1 MPNPKRRHSQQR
13 SAKRRTHYKAET
25 VTLSKDSTTGE
36 IHVRHRAHV
45 SEGKL
50 YYKGKVVAENLLLS
64 NHLLLQYKCSL
75 PEMNIGLRYDGW
87 RLCTAGSGERCSD
100 FICHGSIS
108 PANLFLIGDEAQI
121 SRIT

>member
-25 VTLSKDSTTGE
+25 VTLSKDTSTGE

-50 YYKGKVVAENLLLS
+50 FYKGKLVAEKAPL
-64 NHLLLQYKCSL
+64 K
-75 PEMNIGLRYDGW
+75 
-87 RLCTAGSGERCSD
+87 A
-100 FICHGSIS
+100 
-108 PANLFLIGDEAQI
+108 
-121 SRIT
+121 

>member
-13 SAKRRTHYKAET
+13 SAKRRTHYVAQD

-50 YYKGKVVAENLLLS
+50 MYKGKVVAEKAPL
-64 NHLLLQYKCSL
+64 K
-75 PEMNIGLRYDGW
+75 
-87 RLCTAGSGERCSD
+87 A
-100 FICHGSIS
+100 
-108 PANLFLIGDEAQI
+108 
-121 SRIT
+121 